1 MPVDKV
7 VPTMSKR
14 HIPVDPHIM
23 IHRLPKRR
31 GVSPVISSII
41 LTAMVIAI
49 GGAIWSYAQGASSI
63 VAEDYVDGVMELLE
77 TAAERFTVEFVTNN
91 SDCTVLRVWIF
102 NYGDVNVSVDVY
114 ASIGESSFSTDLES
128 PVAVGPGDLVGANV
142 TIAAVSGDEVGIKV
156 HSRRQNNAY
165 YVYTVP

>member
-1 MPVDKV
+1 MPVDKE

-49 GGAIWSYAQGASSI
+49 GGSIWAFTQGAATV
-63 VAEDYVDGVMELLE
+63 VAGDYVDGVMELLE
-77 TAAERFTVEFVTNN
+77 TAAERFTVELVSNN
-91 SDCTVLRVWIF
+91 SDCSVLRVWIF

-114 ASIGESSFSTDLES
+114 ANIGESFYSTDLEN
-128 PVAVGPGDLVGANV
+128 PVVVDSGALVCANV
-142 TIAAVSGDEVGIKV
+142 TVVAVSGDEVGIKV

>member
-1 MPVDKV
+1 MPVDEV

-14 HIPVDPHIM
+14 RSPVDLLFM

-49 GGAIWSYAQGASSI
+49 GGAIWSYTQGASTV
-63 VAEDYVDGVMELLE
+63 VADDYVDGVMELLE
-77 TAAERFTVEFVTNN
+77 TAAERFTVEFVSNN
-91 SDCTVLRVWIF
+91 SDCSVLRVWIF

-114 ASIGESSFSTDLES
+114 AHIGESSYSTDLED
-128 PVAVGPGDLVGANV
+128 PVVVEAGALVCANV
-142 TIAAVSGDEVGIKV
+142 TVAAGSGDEVGIKV